1 MALLTLTSTLVGWYN
16 LRFISQV
23 EKDNT
28 QALIPTMNMARQLS
42 EASAWELFAA
52 QNLTSADNEKMW
64 QAQGR
69 MLTAQSLKINA
80 LLQALREQG
89 FDTTAIEQQEQEIS
103 RSLRQQ
109 GELVGQRLQ
118 LRQQQQQ
125 LSQQI
130 VAAADEIAR
139 LAQGQANNATTSAGA
154 TQAGIYDLIEQDQR
168 QAAESALD
176 RLIDIDL
183 EYVNQ
188 MNELQLRQ
196 QQQQLSQQIVAAAD
210 EIARLAQG
218 QANNATTSAGATQ
231 AGIYDLIEQDQRQ
244 AAESAL
250 DRLIDIDL
258 EYVNQMNELRLS
270 ALRVQQMMMNLGLE
284 QIQKN
289 APTLEKQ
296 LNNAVK
302 ILQRRQ
308 IRIEDPGVRAQV
320 ATTLTTVSQYSDL
333 LALYQ
338 QDSEISN
345 HLQTLAQNNIAQFAQ
360 FSSEVS
366 QLVDTI
372 ELRNQHGLAHLE
384 KASARGQY
392 SLLLLGMVSLCALI
406 LILWRVVYRSVTRP
420 LAEQTQALQRL
431 LDGDIDSPFPETA
444 GVRELDTI
452 GRLMDA
458 FRSNVHALNRHREQ
472 LAAQVKARTAELQEL
487 VIEHRQARAEAEKAS
502 QAKSA
507 FLAAMSHEI
516 RTPLYGILGTA
527 QLLADNPALN
537 AQRDD
542 LRAITDSGESLLTI
556 LNDILDYSAIE
567 AGGKNVSVSDEPF
580 EPRPLLESTL
590 QLMSGRVKGR
600 PIRLATAIA
609 DDMPCALMGDPR
621 RIRQVITN
629 LLSNALRFT
638 DEGYIILRSR
648 TDGEQWLVEV
658 EDSGCGIDPAKLAE
672 IFQPFVQVS
681 GKRGGTGLGLTISS
695 RLAQAMGGELSATST
710 PEVGSCFCLRLPL
723 RVATAPVPKTVNQA
737 VRLDGL
743 RLLLIE
749 DNPLTQR
756 ITIEMLKTSG
766 AQIVAVGNA
775 AQALETLQNSEPFAA
790 ALVDF
795 DLPDIDGI
803 TLARQLA
810 QQYPS
815 LVLIGFS
822 AHVIDETL
830 RQRTSSLFRGII
842 PKPVPREVLG
852 QLLAHYLQLQVN
864 NDQSLD
870 VSQLNEDAQLM
881 GTEKIHEWLVLFTQH
896 ALPLL
901 DEIDI
906 ARASQDSEK
915 IKRAAHQ
922 LKSSCSSL
930 GMHIASQLCAQ
941 LEQQPLSAPLP
952 HEEITRSVAALE
964 AWLHKKD
971 LNAI

>member
-139 LAQGQANNATTSAGA
+139 LAQGQANNAATSAGA
-154 TQAGIYDLIEQDQR
+154 TQAGIYDLIEQHQR
-168 QAAESALD
+168 QAAE
-176 RLIDIDL
+176 
-183 EYVNQ
+183 N
-188 MNELQLRQ
+188 
-196 QQQQLSQQIVAAAD
+196 
-210 EIARLAQG
+210 
-218 QANNATTSAGATQ
+218 
-231 AGIYDLIEQDQRQ
+231 
-244 AAESAL
+244 AL

-270 ALRVQQMMMNLGLE
+270 ALRVQQMVMNLGLE

-392 SLLLLGMVSLCALI
+392 SLLLLGIVSLCALI

-431 LDGDIDSPFPETA
+431 LDGDINSPFPETA

-458 FRSNVHALNRHREQ
+458 FRSSVHALNRHREQ

-600 PIRLATAIA
+600 PLRLVTEIA
-609 DDMPCALMGDPR
+609 DDVPTALMGDPR

-638 DEGYIILRSR
+638 DEGHIILRSR

-658 EDSGCGIDPAKLAE
+658 EDSGCGIDPSKLAE

-723 RVATAPVPKTVNQA
+723 RIATAPVPKTVNQA
-737 VRLDGL
+737 VHLDGL

-756 ITIEMLKTSG
+756 ITVEMLNNSG
-766 AQIVAVGNA
+766 AQVVAVGNA
-775 AQALETLQNSEPFAA
+775 AHAIETLQNSEPFAG

-795 DLPDIDGI
+795 DLPD
-803 TLARQLA
+803 
-810 QQYPS
+810 
-815 LVLIGFS
+815 
-822 AHVIDETL
+822 IDETL
-830 RQRTSSLFRGII
+830 RQRTSSLFHGII

-864 NDQSLD
+864 NDQPLD

-881 GTEKIHEWLVLFTQH
+881 GTEKIHEWLTLFKQH

-901 DEIDI
+901 DDIDI

-930 GMHIASQLCAQ
+930 GMRSASQLCAQ

-964 AWLHKKD
+964 AWLNKKD

>member
-139 LAQGQANNATTSAGA
+139 LAQGQANNAATSAGA
-154 TQAGIYDLIEQDQR
+154 TQAGIYDLIEQH
-168 QAAESALD
+168 
-176 RLIDIDL
+176 
-183 EYVNQ
+183 
-188 MNELQLRQ
+188 
-196 QQQQLSQQIVAAAD
+196 
-210 EIARLAQG
+210 
-218 QANNATTSAGATQ
+218 
-231 AGIYDLIEQDQRQ
+231 QRQ

-270 ALRVQQMMMNLGLE
+270 ALRVQQMVMNLGLE

-308 IRIEDPGVRAQV
+308 IRIEDPGVRTQV

-392 SLLLLGMVSLCALI
+392 SLLLLGLVSLCALI

-458 FRSNVHALNRHREQ
+458 FRSSVHALNRHREQ

-580 EPRPLLESTL
+580 EL
-590 QLMSGRVKGR
+590 
-600 PIRLATAIA
+600 IRHEI
-609 DDMPCALMGDPR
+609 
-621 RIRQVITN
+621 N
-629 LLSNALRFT
+629 
-638 DEGYIILRSR
+638 EG
-648 TDGEQWLVEV
+648 
-658 EDSGCGIDPAKLAE
+658 
-672 IFQPFVQVS
+672 
-681 GKRGGTGLGLTISS
+681 
-695 RLAQAMGGELSATST
+695 
-710 PEVGSCFCLRLPL
+710 GS
-723 RVATAPVPKTVNQA
+723 
-737 VRLDGL
+737 VR
-743 RLLLIE
+743 
-749 DNPLTQR
+749 
-756 ITIEMLKTSG
+756 
-766 AQIVAVGNA
+766 
-775 AQALETLQNSEPFAA
+775 
-790 ALVDF
+790 
-795 DLPDIDGI
+795 
-803 TLARQLA
+803 
-810 QQYPS
+810 
-815 LVLIGFS
+815 
-822 AHVIDETL
+822 
-830 RQRTSSLFRGII
+830 
-842 PKPVPREVLG
+842 
-852 QLLAHYLQLQVN
+852 
-864 NDQSLD
+864 
-870 VSQLNEDAQLM
+870 
-881 GTEKIHEWLVLFTQH
+881 
-896 ALPLL
+896 
-901 DEIDI
+901 
-906 ARASQDSEK
+906 
-915 IKRAAHQ
+915 
-922 LKSSCSSL
+922 
-930 GMHIASQLCAQ
+930 
-941 LEQQPLSAPLP
+941 
-952 HEEITRSVAALE
+952 
-964 AWLHKKD
+964 
-971 LNAI
+971 

>member
-1 MALLTLTSTLVGWYN
+1 M
-16 LRFISQV
+16 

-118 LRQQQQQ
+118 LRQQQQR

-139 LAQGQANNATTSAGA
+139 LAQGQANNAA
-154 TQAGIYDLIEQDQR
+154 
-168 QAAESALD
+168 
-176 RLIDIDL
+176 
-183 EYVNQ
+183 
-188 MNELQLRQ
+188 
-196 QQQQLSQQIVAAAD
+196 
-210 EIARLAQG
+210 
-218 QANNATTSAGATQ
+218 TSAGATQ

-270 ALRVQQMMMNLGLE
+270 ALRVQQMVMNLGLE

-333 LALYQ
+333 LALFQ

-345 HLQTLAQNNIAQFAQ
+345 HLQTLSPKITSP
-360 FSSEVS
+360 SSRS
-366 QLVDTI
+366 LVAKSDTI

-420 LAEQTQALQRL
+420 LAEQTQVLQRL

-458 FRSNVHALNRHREQ
+458 FRSSVHALNRHREQ

-527 QLLADNPALN
+527 QLLADTPALN

-600 PIRLATAIA
+600 PIRLTTEMA
-609 DDMPCALMGDPR
+609 DDVPTALMGDPR

-638 DEGYIILRSR
+638 DEGQIVLRSR

-756 ITIEMLKTSG
+756 ITVEMLNTSG
-766 AQIVAVGNA
+766 AQVVAIGNA

-815 LVLIGFS
+815 LVLFGFS

-852 QLLAHYLQLQVN
+852 QLLAHYLQLQDN
-864 NDQSLD
+864 TDHSLD
-870 VSQLNEDAQLM
+870 ISQLNEDTQLM
-881 GTEKIHEWLVLFTQH
+881 GTEKIHEWLALFKQH

-930 GMHIASQLCAQ
+930 GMRSASQLCAQ
-941 LEQQPLSAPLP
+941 LEQQPLSAPIP

-964 AWLHKKD
+964 AWLNKKD

>member
-118 LRQQQQQ
+118 LRQQQQR

-139 LAQGQANNATTSAGA
+139 LAQGQANNAA
-154 TQAGIYDLIEQDQR
+154 
-168 QAAESALD
+168 
-176 RLIDIDL
+176 
-183 EYVNQ
+183 
-188 MNELQLRQ
+188 
-196 QQQQLSQQIVAAAD
+196 
-210 EIARLAQG
+210 
-218 QANNATTSAGATQ
+218 TSAGATQ

-270 ALRVQQMMMNLGLE
+270 ALRVQQMVMNLGLE

-333 LALYQ
+333 LALFQ

-345 HLQTLAQNNIAQFAQ
+345 HLQTLAQNNIAQFAL

-392 SLLLLGMVSLCALI
+392 SLLLLGIVSLCALI

-458 FRSNVHALNRHREQ
+458 FRSSVQ
-472 LAAQVKARTAELQEL
+472 ARTAELQEL

-609 DDMPCALMGDPR
+609 DDVPTALMGDPR

-638 DEGYIILRSR
+638 DKGQIVLRSR

-681 GKRGGTGLGLTISS
+681 GKRG
-695 RLAQAMGGELSATST
+695 
-710 PEVGSCFCLRLPL
+710 
-723 RVATAPVPKTVNQA
+723 AP
-737 VRLDGL
+737 GW
-743 RLLLIE
+743 
-749 DNPLTQR
+749 
-756 ITIEMLKTSG
+756 G
-766 AQIVAVGNA
+766 
-775 AQALETLQNSEPFAA
+775 
-790 ALVDF
+790 
-795 DLPDIDGI
+795 
-803 TLARQLA
+803 
-810 QQYPS
+810 
-815 LVLIGFS
+815 
-822 AHVIDETL
+822 
-830 RQRTSSLFRGII
+830 
-842 PKPVPREVLG
+842 
-852 QLLAHYLQLQVN
+852 
-864 NDQSLD
+864 
-870 VSQLNEDAQLM
+870 
-881 GTEKIHEWLVLFTQH
+881 
-896 ALPLL
+896 
-901 DEIDI
+901 
-906 ARASQDSEK
+906 
-915 IKRAAHQ
+915 
-922 LKSSCSSL
+922 
-930 GMHIASQLCAQ
+930 
-941 LEQQPLSAPLP
+941 
-952 HEEITRSVAALE
+952 
-964 AWLHKKD
+964 
-971 LNAI
+971 

>member
-1 MALLTLTSTLVGWYN
+1 MNLTLTRRLWMGFALMALLTLTSTLVGWYN
-16 LRFISQV
+16 LRFVSQV
-23 EKDNT
+23 EKANT

-89 FDTTAIEQQEQEIS
+89 FDTSAIEQQEQEIS

-130 VAAADEIAR
+130 VAAADAIAR
-139 LAQGQANNATTSAGA
+139 MAQGQANNAATSAGA
-154 TQAGIYDLIEQDQR
+154 TQAGIYDLIERHQH
-168 QAAESALD
+168 
-176 RLIDIDL
+176 
-183 EYVNQ
+183 
-188 MNELQLRQ
+188 
-196 QQQQLSQQIVAAAD
+196 
-210 EIARLAQG
+210 
-218 QANNATTSAGATQ
+218 
-231 AGIYDLIEQDQRQ
+231 Q

-270 ALRVQQMMMNLGLE
+270 ALRVQQMVMTLRLE
-284 QIQKN
+284 QIQKD
-289 APTLEKQ
+289 APTLENQ

-308 IRIEDPGVRAQV
+308 IRIEDPGVRTRVAQS
-320 ATTLTTVSQYSDL
+320 LEIIHRYSDL

-338 QDSEISN
+338 QDNEISN
-345 HLQTLAQNNIAQFAQ
+345 RLQTLAQNNIAQFAQ

-372 ELRNQHGLAHLE
+372 EQRNQSGLTHLE
-384 KASARGQY
+384 KASERGQY
-392 SLLLLGMVSLCALI
+392 SLLLLGVVSLCSLI

-458 FRSNVHALNRHREQ
+458 FRSSVHALNRHREQ

-487 VIEHRQARAEAEKAS
+487 VVEHRLARAEAEKAS

-567 AGGKNVSVSDEPF
+567 AGGKNVSVSDEPY

-600 PIRLATAIA
+600 PIRLATEIS
-609 DDMPCALMGDPR
+609 DDVPTALMGDPR

-638 DEGYIILRSR
+638 DEGQIVLRSR

-658 EDSGCGIDPAKLAE
+658 EDSGCGIDPAKLAD

-681 GKRGGTGLGLTISS
+681 GKRGGSGLGLTISTS
-695 RLAQAMGGELSATST
+695 LAQAMGGELIATST
-710 PEVGSCFCLRLPL
+710 PGVGSCFCLRLPL
-723 RVATAPVPKTVNQA
+723 RVATAPAPKIVNQA
-737 VRLDGL
+737 VHLDGL

-756 ITIEMLKTSG
+756 ITIEILNTSG
-766 AQIVAVGNA
+766 AQVTAVGNA
-775 AQALETLQNSEPFAA
+775 TQALETLQNSESFAA

-803 TLARQLA
+803 TLARQLSL
-810 QQYPS
+810 QYPS

-852 QLLAHYLQLQVN
+852 QLLAHYLHQQKN
-864 NDQSLD
+864 NDQLLD

-881 GTEKIHEWLVLFTQH
+881 GADKIHEWLTLFKQH
-896 ALPLL
+896 TLPLL
-901 DEIDI
+901 DEIDT
-906 ARASQDSEK
+906 ACA
-915 IKRAAHQ
+915 
-922 LKSSCSSL
+922 SL
-930 GMHIASQLCAQ
+930 GMRSASQLCGQ
-941 LEQQPLSAPLP
+941 LEREPLAALLP
-952 HEEITRSVAALE
+952 REEITRSIAALE
-964 AWLHKKD
+964 EWLNKKD

>member
-188 MNELQLRQ
+188 MNEL
-196 QQQQLSQQIVAAAD
+196 
-210 EIARLAQG
+210 
-218 QANNATTSAGATQ
+218 
-231 AGIYDLIEQDQRQ
+231 
-244 AAESAL
+244 
-250 DRLIDIDL
+250 
-258 EYVNQMNELRLS
+258 RLS
-270 ALRVQQMMMNLGLE
+270 ALRVQQMVMNLGLE

-384 KASARGQY
+384 KAS
-392 SLLLLGMVSLCALI
+392 
-406 LILWRVVYRSVTRP
+406 
-420 LAEQTQALQRL
+420 
-431 LDGDIDSPFPETA
+431 
-444 GVRELDTI
+444 
-452 GRLMDA
+452 
-458 FRSNVHALNRHREQ
+458 
-472 LAAQVKARTAELQEL
+472 
-487 VIEHRQARAEAEKAS
+487 
-502 QAKSA
+502 
-507 FLAAMSHEI
+507 
-516 RTPLYGILGTA
+516 A

-795 DLPDIDGI
+795 DLPDVDGI

-852 QLLAHYLQLQVN
+852 QLLAHYLQLQDN